1 VDEQSF
7 TLRTRERFNLGLG
20 GRLLGVRRP
29 GAALVARGARW
40 SLRKSG
46 AKAGVSLE
54 CGGLAPLWS
63 RAKRVGVY
71 VKAAP
76 GRRTPRRRPDGNF
89 VMKIISVN
97 VGLPRLVLRNGE
109 PVSTGIFKEPV
120 AGRVT
125 LRTLNLDGDRQS
137 DLSVHGGPYKAVYLY
152 PSEHYEFWKRELP
165 EMELPWG
172 MFGENFTSEGIF
184 EADTN
189 VGDRFRIGS
198 AEVMVT
204 QPRMPCYK
212 LGIRFGRA
220 DIIKRFLVSERTGFY
235 FSVLKEGEVGA
246 GDELELIEKNA
257 SGVSIVDVTRLY
269 SSEKGNVDLLRR
281 AIATE
286 ALPDSWREYFE
297 KRINSLDQ
305 QGDDEDE

>member
-1 VDEQSF
+1 ME
-7 TLRTRERFNLGLG
+7 
-20 GRLLGVRRP
+20 
-29 GAALVARGARW
+29 
-40 SLRKSG
+40 
-46 AKAGVSLE
+46 
-54 CGGLAPLWS
+54 
-63 RAKRVGVY
+63 
-71 VKAAP
+71 
-76 GRRTPRRRPDGNF
+76 
-89 VMKIISVN
+89 IISLN

-120 AGRVT
+120 DGRVM

-137 DLSVHGGPYKAVYLY
+137 DLSVHGGPQKAVYLY

-165 EMELPWG
+165 DMDLPWG
-172 MFGENFTSEGIF
+172 MFGENFTSTGLLETEVQI
-184 EADTN
+184 
-189 VGDRFRIGS
+189 GDRFRIGA

-246 GDELELIEKNA
+246 GDEFELLEKNVA
-257 SGVSIVDVTRLY
+257 GVRVVDITRLY
-269 SSEKGNVDLLRR
+269 SSDKENIDLLRR

-286 ALPDSWREYFE
+286 ALPDNWRKYFL
-297 KRINSLDQ
+297 KRI
-305 QGDDEDE
+305 